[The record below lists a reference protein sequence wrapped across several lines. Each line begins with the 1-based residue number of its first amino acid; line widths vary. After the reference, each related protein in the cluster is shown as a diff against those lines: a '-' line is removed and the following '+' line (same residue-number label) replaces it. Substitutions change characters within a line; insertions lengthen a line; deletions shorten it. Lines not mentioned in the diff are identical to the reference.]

1 MQQISE
7 SDADAEGAV
16 EVDMAAITGF
26 AAKSAAAA
34 QERAAMEPEELETVP
49 H

>member
-7 SDADAEGAV
+7 SDADAQGAV
-16 EVDMAAITGF
+16 AIDVAAMSGY
-26 AAKSAAAA
+26 AAKAAAAA
-34 QERAAMEPEELETVP
+34 QERAAMEPEELETAQ